1 MDNRGAQAIVRG
13 VVRVND
19 TDIKNPV
26 TGKKVEP
33 VLKSHERVKTRQQ
46 NITHE
51 EMLLKQSGLVVLFT
65 LNTGTGS
72 SLEKLASVRLLP
84 GDQRVLLHPNAI
96 C

>member
-1 MDNRGAQAIVRG
+1 MPHRETIWIPRGQAMLPG

-19 TDIKNPV
+19 ADAKNPV

-33 VLKSHERVKTRQQ
+33 VLRPCERVKTRRQ

-65 LNTGTGS
+65 LNTGTGTFVS
-72 SLEKLASVRLLP
+72 YKKIQYGLVYRGVK
-84 GDQRVLLHPNAI
+84 
-96 C
+96 